1 MTEQTPRDRCRLP
14 APSWCDGGRALSGA
28 LLPGAQAA
36 RQSCKA
42 APPVRVLRASTRT
55 TAHNTHD
62 LAPREKAPPRR
73 QEYTRHHLDDK
84 NTPGTTSTNPNAHE
98 EDHQKTTTKP
108 SPHDDDDLASC
119 APLYPPVPTPHSF
132 QLLREASRK
141 GACPLDPLPAR
152 RAGAE
157 KIILGPGPRRF
168 IPPKRDPSFTGPLT
182 FDPHRPS
189 PTPKRG
195 EKQAGIIRREN
206 QAGKSAHHRNS
217 SGFFRFV
224 ETVLNERRGL

>member
-1 MTEQTPRDRCRLP
+1 MTKWAPRDRCRLP
-14 APSWCDGGRALSGA
+14 APSWCDGGQAFSGA
-28 LLPGAQAA
+28 LPPGAQAA

-108 SPHDDDDLASC
+108 SPHDDNPKTHTWRLARPYIPQFQRL
-119 APLYPPVPTPHSF
+119 APPCLLLRPSF

-141 GACPLDPLPAR
+141 GACPLAPLPAR
-152 RAGAE
+152 
-157 KIILGPGPRRF
+157 GPRELF
-168 IPPKRDPSFTGPLT
+168 LAQVQGDLFP
-182 FDPHRPS
+182 
-189 PTPKRG
+189 
-195 EKQAGIIRREN
+195 QN
-206 QAGKSAHHRNS
+206 QAPTLHD
-217 SGFFRFV
+217 
-224 ETVLNERRGL
+224 L